1 MSETTE
7 VIKEFLESIN
17 VAGDYRTV
25 SLDLLEKGE
34 SRYVRDLKVNFNST
48 LASEHLSAKEIGL
61 VGVSIAVNNG
71 NKILTDFYT
80 KFAED
85 NGATAEEIGRETQSS
100 VY

>member
-48 LASEHLSAKEIGL
+48 LASEHLSA
-61 VGVSIAVNNG
+61 
-71 NKILTDFYT
+71 
-80 KFAED
+80 
-85 NGATAEEIGRETQSS
+85 
-100 VY
+100 